1 MIEPKRQDVVGLSP
15 LPGSVVH
22 HAGGRCA
29 PHRKPLRLTM
39 SVEKIDHFLAGI
51 RKQIKDL
58 QREMSNLRLVRVQL
72 AGCQQEHG
80 GDEGWA
86 PYGHTALIDVQSDS

>member
-1 MIEPKRQDVVGLSP
+1 MIEPKRHDVVGLSP

-29 PHRKPLRLTM
+29 SHRKPLRFTI

-51 RKQIKDL
+51 WKQVKNL

-80 GDEGWA
+80 GDEGRA
-86 PYGHTALIDVQSDS
+86 PYSHTALIDVQSDS